1 MKTTNAIIFG
11 LAIVISAFFIA
22 NAYSSRGKKSGNIS
36 VKGLG
41 QVDFTSD
48 LIVWDGSFSE
58 SSSDLKTAYSL
69 LDQDRNTVLNYL
81 RDKGVADSEI
91 IFEAVNVN
99 RLYKD
104 IYNDQG
110 KYIGQEM
117 SGYKLTQSLTITSKN
132 VDNIENVSRK
142 ISELINQG
150 INFYSSQPEYYY
162 TKLSDLKLE
171 LIQAATQDAHARAEK
186 IAANSGATIGKLL
199 SAQLGVFQIT
209 GLYDNEDYSWGGVF
223 NTSSKEKTASITVR
237 LVYQVR

>member
-22 NAYSSRGKKSGNIS
+22 NAYSSRGKTTGNIS

-48 LIVWDGSFSE
+48 LIVWEGSFSE
-58 SSSDLKTAYSL
+58 ASANLQTAYSL
-69 LDQDRNTVLNYL
+69 LDRDRNTVLTYL
-81 RDKGVADSEI
+81 KNKGIADSEI
-91 IFEAVNVN
+91 IFDAIDVR

-104 IYNDQG
+104 LYNDEG

-117 SGYKLTQSLTITSKN
+117 TGYKLTQSLTITSKN
-132 VDNIENVSRK
+132 VDNVENVSRK

-162 TKLSDLKLE
+162 TKLADLKLE

-199 SAQLGVFQIT
+199 SAQMGVFQIT
-209 GLYDNEDYSWGGVF
+209 GLYEDEDYSWGGVF